1 MRRIIDYIMVSWR
14 IKISAAFVTIVLI
27 GLMVAGCS
35 SKEPSK
41 GEIALFDLAAKAQ
54 AENNFKQ
61 ALDIYNKIIEEFP
74 KSPRIDK
81 ALFMAGFIHYENF
94 NDTTQA
100 ALAFQQIVDK
110 FPQSDLC
117 DDAKF
122 MLETIKSGQD
132 PFTAIQNK
140 INK

>member
-1 MRRIIDYIMVSWR
+1 MTNSNP
-14 IKISAAFVTIVLI
+14 KIIVLI
-27 GLMVAGCS
+27 SILLAAIVLTGCS

-41 GEIALFDLAAKAQ
+41 GEIALFELAAKAQ

-74 KSPRIDK
+74 KSARLDK
-81 ALFMAGFIHYENF
+81 AIFMVGFIQYDNLH
-94 NDTTQA
+94 DTTGA
-100 ALAFQQIVDK
+100 AAAFQQVVDK
-110 FPQSDLC
+110 FPQSDLF

-132 PFTAIQNK
+132 PFTALQNK

>member
-1 MRRIIDYIMVSWR
+1 MHMLSARLKLALLVGAIAIIS
-14 IKISAAFVTIVLI
+14 L
-27 GLMVAGCS
+27 LAGCS

-41 GEIALFDLAAKAQ
+41 GEIALFELAAKAQ
-54 AENNFKQ
+54 SESNFKQ

-74 KSPRIDK
+74 KSARLDK
-81 ALFMAGFIHYENF
+81 ALFMVGFIQYDNLH
-94 NDTTQA
+94 DTTKA
-100 ALAFQQIVDK
+100 AVAFQQIVDK
-110 FPQSDLC
+110 FPQSDLF

-132 PFTAIQNK
+132 PFTALQNK

>member
-1 MRRIIDYIMVSWR
+1 MTTSGFKITSLSLTVLTIAIM
-14 IKISAAFVTIVLI
+14 
-27 GLMVAGCS
+27 AGCS

-41 GEIALFDLAAKAQ
+41 GEVALFDLAAKAQ

-81 ALFMAGFIHYENF
+81 ALFMTGFIKYENLS
-94 NDTTQA
+94 DTNGA
-100 ALAFQQIVDK
+100 ATAFQQVVDK
-110 FPQSDLC
+110 FPQSDLF

-132 PFTAIQNK
+132 PFTALQKK
-140 INK
+140 INN